1 MSGKGVYR
9 SRYKRGYNRVYLRYR
24 AFSFLD
30 TTSKIFHFNDRFDF
44 EKRKRKERL
53 HIYIYMERLFVI
65 NSSEIIPQFHYYYF
79 NQANANAR
87 TRYAHKNVV
96 VEFLLFL
103 VKIYDKKKRKKE
115 ITDPKSNFEWKFPQ
129 NHFPFLKKN
138 KDNESKIKN
147 LIYSL
152 LIIIYVLLLIYWIS
166 RKIYEDL
173 CASRYIYILSI
184 YAWFR
189 LINDTTGTRGKG
201 ADHTSRNTSI
211 KETRSIEINS
221 WSRHFFPRSP
231 SLLAHGLREQFDP
244 EDWIRTLLHRDYFSF
259 PPISL
264 R

>member
-1 MSGKGVYR
+1 MKIPTKS
-9 SRYKRGYNRVYLRYR
+9 
-24 AFSFLD
+24 FS
-30 TTSKIFHFNDRFDF
+30 IF
-44 EKRKRKERL
+44 
-53 HIYIYMERLFVI
+53 
-65 NSSEIIPQFHYYYF
+65 
-79 NQANANAR
+79 
-87 TRYAHKNVV
+87 
-96 VEFLLFL
+96 
-103 VKIYDKKKRKKE
+103 
-115 ITDPKSNFEWKFPQ
+115 
-129 NHFPFLKKN
+129 KKN

-201 ADHTSRNTSI
+201 ADYTSHNTSI

-231 SLLAHGLREQFDP
+231 SLLAHAPGTIRSRGLNSNAFAPRLLFLPSDFASIKANDNFSYFLLGIDP
-244 EDWIRTLLHRDYFSF
+244 ERRKRERLRSSWINPFATRAPRCLRYRFYRDTSRFTYYYILRACNFPSLFVHIAFLLSKF
-259 PPISL
+259 
-264 R
+264 